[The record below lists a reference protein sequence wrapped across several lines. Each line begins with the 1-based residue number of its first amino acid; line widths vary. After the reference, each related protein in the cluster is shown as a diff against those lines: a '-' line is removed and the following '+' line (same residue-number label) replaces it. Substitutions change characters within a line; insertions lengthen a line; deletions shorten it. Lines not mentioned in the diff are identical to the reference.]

1 MHRFLRLLASD
12 NLVSPSVPQCLHL
25 QKGIII
31 WLGRLS
37 EGTPVKCL
45 AQRLAKGDICQCYFV
60 LLLSPCG
67 ESLSQGENAYGEP
80 VLKGPARLD
89 HPSSH
94 VLSLL
99 SGSIS
104 LGRGV
109 PASLMLASGQD
120 GKILG
125 PHSRNCPLPTG
136 ATSGLVTL
144 LMDCCSSLPTALSA
158 SPTLPRGH
166 LPTHAFCPH
175 SLLLERWHPS
185 SRTGPEAPS
194 APALYTSVLGTTSCP
209 HLGVVGR
216 IPYRHPLCPRQN
228 YFPYPV
234 TAAALVTVHQ
244 HLWVICLSLPGD
256 SIGPGPQSTSR
267 PPRASFRT

>member
-1 MHRFLRLLASD
+1 M
-12 NLVSPSVPQCLHL
+12 
-25 QKGIII
+25 
-31 WLGRLS
+31 
-37 EGTPVKCL
+37 
-45 AQRLAKGDICQCYFV
+45 
-60 LLLSPCG
+60 
-67 ESLSQGENAYGEP
+67 SQGENAYGEP

-94 VLSLL
+94 ALSLL

-104 LGRGV
+104 LGWGV
-109 PASLMLASGQD
+109 PASLLLASGQD

-166 LPTHAFCPH
+166 LPAHAFCPH

-185 SRTGPEAPS
+185 FRTGPEAPS
-194 APALYTSVLGTTSCP
+194 APALYTSVLGTTSVSSSGSCWENP
-209 HLGVVGR
+209 LPAPTVPKTELLPLSCHCGSTCHSASAFVGHLSVS
-216 IPYRHPLCPRQN
+216 PRRQHGAG
-228 YFPYPV
+228 PPV
-234 TAAALVTVHQ
+234 HVQTPQGLLQDLTLDHAQLQPPSANSHFMTA
-244 HLWVICLSLPGD
+244 
-256 SIGPGPQSTSR
+256 
-267 PPRASFRT
+267 F